1 MGYTRP
7 RANFIFWGALSPEKA
22 SQSPAVADSKVDH
35 AEPAR
40 RAEEG
45 GEVEDHGGRHRKGP
59 IGHCDQT
66 NAVFAFWQ
74 VIVDLARF
82 LKNLGGRGRAGR
94 GPQLHRRAP
103 ASGARRRRSALL
115 AGADFQNA
123 GRAGRDEALRRR
135 RRRRQMR
142 QDMPRRKNDTY
153 SVFPQGSV
161 SSSFQR
167 SFRTL
172 ARQHHSGGNATLAG
186 GQNLTLGSRAE
197 SSERRE
203 GAVAER
209 DHERRKKG
217 GSAGFA
223 FMRALRPKRASN
235 RRSLPRRLGRKGRRI
250 RRSRINHDG
259 AFGFRQLPQ
268 LEDRTHHQRF
278 LFSTLLHKHALV
290 RAK

>member
-22 SQSPAVADSKVDH
+22 SQSPAVVDSKVDH

-74 VIVDLARF
+74 VIVDSARF
-82 LKNLGGRGRAGR
+82 LQNLGGRGRAGR

-135 RRRRQMR
+135 RRRRQMSGKTCR
-142 QDMPRRKNDTY
+142 GVRMTLTY
-153 SVFPQGSV
+153 SVFPQGIV

-172 ARQHHSGGNATLAG
+172 ARQHRSGGNATRAS
-186 GQNLTLGSRAE
+186 GQNLTLGSRVI
-197 SSERRE
+197 
-203 GAVAER
+203 GA
-209 DHERRKKG
+209 
-217 GSAGFA
+217 
-223 FMRALRPKRASN
+223 
-235 RRSLPRRLGRKGRRI
+235 
-250 RRSRINHDG
+250 
-259 AFGFRQLPQ
+259 
-268 LEDRTHHQRF
+268 T
-278 LFSTLLHKHALV
+278 
-290 RAK
+290 